1 MKEKKRIVPKYM
13 WVPIILALLCNSLAY
28 FGTRIF
34 TTGRYHYVL
43 SSRLDD
49 MIPVVPYF
57 IIIYWGCYLY
67 WGINY
72 VIGCRQ
78 EKDEAYNFIS
88 ADFFAKII
96 CMIIFMVF
104 PTTNVRPVIEGGTF
118 WNDAMLGLYGMDAA
132 DNLFPS
138 IHCLTSWFC
147 FIAVRKNNAVPKAYK
162 VISFII
168 AVLVFISTLTTKQH
182 VIVDVVGGVALAEF
196 SYWFVRVSGF
206 TRIYRRILERRE
218 YVQ

>member
-1 MKEKKRIVPKYM
+1 MKEKKGIVPKYM

-34 TTGRYHYVL
+34 TTDRYHYVL

-72 VIGCRQ
+72 VIGCRR

-104 PTTNVRPVIEGGTF
+104 PTTNVRPVIEGVTF

>member
-34 TTGRYHYVL
+34 TTDRYHYVL

-147 FIAVRKNNAVPKAYK
+147 FIAVRKKIYKSGYSSFFDFLIPCIGQVLLFIVPSFVTGLIYK
-162 VISFII
+162 K
-168 AVLVFISTLTTKQH
+168 LLRK
-182 VIVDVVGGVALAEF
+182 
-196 SYWFVRVSGF
+196 
-206 TRIYRRILERRE
+206 
-218 YVQ
+218 